1 MMIDKLVKSYVD
13 HQEKKMNSIS
23 MVALVAKANILK
35 VVNFNNDGLTAEQL
49 KLLMAA
55 VDDLNL
61 IMNEYAKEDFKG

>member
-1 MMIDKLVKSYVD
+1 
-13 HQEKKMNSIS
+13 
-23 MVALVAKANILK
+23 VAKANILK

-61 IMNEYAKEDFKG
+61 IMNEYNKEDFKG